1 MQPSILAVTGVSG
14 FLGQRLLRR
23 LNADPSVGRIVGLD
37 VRDPARR
44 TSKLEHHRVD
54 IAGHDL
60 KPLLEQVETL
70 VHLAAVVDP
79 IVDDR
84 LMARVNV
91 EGTRRVLEAAADVGV
106 RKVVRVSTAAA
117 YGAWPTNPLPITEDR
132 PLRPNPGFGPALQ
145 AAETERLLRVWHE
158 DHPGVVVTTLRA
170 APMLGAG
177 ASHLWSRLICAPGR
191 LRVRGE
197 EAPVQVVHVDDVV
210 TAIEL
215 VAREDHAGVFNVAC
229 EGWLEA
235 EDASVLLPAPAMPAI
250 PGDILRRS
258 LARLWSSGIV
268 ELPPAVVPYLT
279 YPWVIASDRLRAIG
293 WEPAHSNEETILET
307 LDARLAARAPAVKTV
322 AIAAGASVAAL
333 GAGLTVRA
341 LRRRSG

>member
-23 LNADPSVGRIVGLD
+23 LNADPAVGRIVGLD

-60 KPLLEQVETL
+60 KPLLEEVETL

-79 IVDDR
+79 IADDR

-106 RKVVRVSTAAA
+106 RKLVRVSTAAA
-117 YGAWPTNPLPITEDR
+117 YGAWPTNPLPITEER

-145 AAETERLLRVWHE
+145 AAETERLLRVWHD

-170 APMLGAG
+170 APMLGSG
-177 ASHLWSRLICAPGR
+177 ATHLWSRLICAPGR
-191 LRVRGE
+191 LRVRGG
-197 EAPVQVVHVDDVV
+197 EAPVQVVHVDDAV
-210 TAIEL
+210 TAVEL
-215 VAREDHAGVFNVAC
+215 VVREDHAGVFNVAC
-229 EGWLEA
+229 EGWL
-235 EDASVLLPAPAMPAI
+235 DADAVAALVPAPAMPAI
-250 PGDILRRS
+250 PGDILRRG
-258 LARLWSSGIV
+258 LARLWRSGIG

-279 YPWVIASDRLRAIG
+279 YPWVIASDKLRAIG
-293 WEPAHSNEETILET
+293 WEPAYSNEETILET
-307 LDARLAARAPAVKTV
+307 LDARPSARVPAAKSI
-322 AIAAGASVAAL
+322 AIAAAASAAGL
-333 GAGLTVRA
+333 GAGLTARA